1 MLLGNRA
8 HHTRGASGHDH
19 SGGACLIRRCLPQGV
34 AHKQG
39 TPTQERTTIGA
50 SGTPARA
57 ALASQGGACHIVL
70 LRRWVPQ
77 PERTTTRQGRA
88 VTTARAALAYLG
100 GACHNGRRHPFRV
113 ALATRCCSEEGT
125 PTRARHTKGE
135 HYVLGRRQP
144 LGRRL
149 PQKAAPSSPDGP
161 CHQVLLRRGYPS
173 PQAHL
178 TARERTPLG
187 RRQPLGRRLPHGD
200 ATLHDSLSCR
210 TVGRTYRDTSDAP
223 TPPSLWGDW

>member
-1 MLLGNRA
+1 MVLLGNRA

-77 PERTTTRQGRA
+77 PERTTRYGRA
-88 VTTARAALAYLG
+88 VTTARAALAYTG

-113 ALATRCCSEEGT
+113 ALATRCCSE
-125 PTRARHTKGE
+125 KGP
-135 HYVLGRRQP
+135 QP
-144 LGRRL
+144 
-149 PQKAAPSSPDGP
+149 
-161 CHQVLLRRGYPS
+161 
-173 PQAHL
+173 
-178 TARERTPLG
+178 ERTTQERALCA
-187 RRQPLGRRLPHGD
+187 RAASAFR
-200 ATLHDSLSCR
+200 ATLATSGGAILSGWCL
-210 TVGRTYRDTSDAP
+210 
-223 TPPSLWGDW
+223 PPSVAQKRVPQPASAPHS